1 MSINV
6 DIRVFTT
13 MIDNFDKPVSR
24 TAVTKTESNIS
35 GDETLTDGTIT
46 ADIDAAFFRK
56 QDDWIMDKPGLI
68 QNADAIIL
76 VKTSQAL
83 NKNDKIGFDGENF
96 RVDKVIPRYVGPTK
110 VYITGLLFK
119 IS

>member
-6 DIRVFTT
+6 DTRVFTT

-24 TAVTKTESNIS
+24 TPVTKTESNIS
-35 GDETLTDGTIT
+35 GDETLTDGSTT

-56 QDDWIMDKPGLI
+56 EDSWISNKPGLI
-68 QNADAIIL
+68 QNADAIII

-83 NKNDKIGFDGENF
+83 KKNDKIGFDGENY
-96 RVDKVIPRYVGPTK
+96 RVDKVVDRYVGKTK
-110 VYITGLLFK
+110 VYVVGQLFK